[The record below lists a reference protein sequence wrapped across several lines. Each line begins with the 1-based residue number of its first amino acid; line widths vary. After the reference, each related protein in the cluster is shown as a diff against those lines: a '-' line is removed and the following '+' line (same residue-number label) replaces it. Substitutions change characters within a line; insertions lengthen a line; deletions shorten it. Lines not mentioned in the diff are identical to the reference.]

1 MSTTRSP
8 ATERL
13 FIGLMSGTSIDA
25 VDGALIAFGPDGR
38 PSRTLAT
45 CSVAFD
51 DALRAEL
58 TRLQRPQTDDL
69 EAAAV
74 AGIALAERYADA
86 VARLLAG
93 STTAATAV
101 TAVGAHGQ
109 TVRHRPERGYTIQVL
124 APAHLAERCG
134 IDVVADL
141 RSADIAAGGQGA
153 PLVPAFHRLAF
164 GGNGSARAI
173 VNIGG
178 IANITVLAADGTVTG
193 HDTGPGNTLLDSW
206 CQRHRNE
213 RYDDAGRWAAGGQV
227 NPALLARLL
236 AEPYFTRSA
245 PKSTGR
251 DLFHLEWLDDRLQGL
266 PALAAVDVQATLL
279 ELTARTLVDE
289 LARTGARTV
298 HVCGGG
304 ARNDALMARLAQ
316 LLATRAPGVPLAS
329 TDALGVAPQAVECS
343 AFAWLAMRR
352 VDRLPGSLETVT
364 GARGP
369 RVAGALY
376 PAGRC

>member
-1 MSTTRSP
+1 MCSTRAP

-25 VDGALIAFGPDGR
+25 VDGALVAFGADGR
-38 PSRTLAT
+38 PSRTLAI
-45 CSVAFD
+45 CSFPFD

-58 TRLQRPQTDDL
+58 TRLQRPLAGDL
-69 EAAAV
+69 EAAAA
-74 AGIALAERYADA
+74 AGVALAERYADA
-86 VARLLAG
+86 VDRLLTESA
-93 STTAATAV
+93 TAAAAV
-101 TAVGAHGQ
+101 TAIGAHGQ

-153 PLVPAFHRLAF
+153 PLVPGFHRLAF
-164 GGNGSARAI
+164 GANGTARAI

-178 IANITVLAADGTVTG
+178 IANITVLAAGGAVTG

-213 RYDDAGRWAAGGQV
+213 RYDDAGRWAASGTV
-227 NPALLARLL
+227 DAALLTRLL
-236 AEPYFTRSA
+236 AEPYFARGS

-251 DLFHLEWLDDRLQGL
+251 DLFHLEWLDHRLQGL

-279 ELTARTLVDE
+279 ELTARTLVDD
-289 LARTGARTV
+289 LARTGAKTV

-316 LLATRAPGVPLAS
+316 LLAARLPGVPLAS
-329 TDALGVAPQAVECS
+329 TDALGIAPQAVECC

-369 RVAGALY
+369 RVAGAIY
-376 PAGRC
+376 PAARC